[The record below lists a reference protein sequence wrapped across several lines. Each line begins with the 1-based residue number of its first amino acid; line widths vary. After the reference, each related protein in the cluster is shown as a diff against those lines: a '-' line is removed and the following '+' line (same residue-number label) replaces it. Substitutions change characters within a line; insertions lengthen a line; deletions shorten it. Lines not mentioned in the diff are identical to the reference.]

1 MDNHVRHYLD
11 IFSAPL
17 KLTTLKAF
25 NFLDDPYMTG
35 HHIHT
40 HANQKEMM
48 MNRQQI
54 DVLVKQMNVDTATG
68 EVNPRIQQIIVRL
81 LGDLFQAIEDL
92 DISQTELWKGLEY
105 LTDAGQANELGLLA
119 AGLGL
124 EHYLDLRADEAD
136 VKAGIVGGTPRTIE
150 GPLYVAGAPE
160 SIGFARMDDGS
171 ESTHVDTLIIEG
183 VVKDT
188 AGNLIP
194 NAKVEIWHANSL
206 GNYSF
211 FDKSQSDFNLRR
223 TIITDANGQ
232 YIAQTTMPVGYGCP
246 PEGTTQAVLNLLGRH
261 GNRPSHVH
269 YFVSAPDY
277 RKLTTQFNIEGDKYL
292 WDDFAFATRDG
303 LIATAIDVTDPVEMA
318 KYNLDQPFKKITFN
332 FELVKDT
339 NQLPSTEVDR
349 RRAEA

>member
-1 MDNHVRHYLD
+1 
-11 IFSAPL
+11 
-17 KLTTLKAF
+17 
-25 NFLDDPYMTG
+25 
-35 HHIHT
+35 
-40 HANQKEMM
+40 

-54 DVLVKQMNVDTATG
+54 DSLVQQMNVATATG
-68 EVNPRIQQIIVRL
+68 EVNLRVQQIVVRL

-92 DISQTELWKGLEY
+92 DMSQTELWKGLEY

-136 VKAGIVGGTPRTIE
+136 AKAGITGGTPRTIE

-160 SIGFARMDDGS
+160 SVGFARMDDGS
-171 ESTHVDTLIIEG
+171 ESAHVDALIIEG
-183 VVKDT
+183 NVTDT
-188 AGNLIP
+188 AGQIIP

-211 FDKSQSDFNLRR
+211 FDKSQSAFNLRR
-223 TIITDANGQ
+223 SIFTDTQGQ

-246 PEGTTQAVLNLLGRH
+246 PEGTTQALLNLLGRH

-269 YFVSAPDY
+269 YFVSAPGY

-303 LIATAIDVTDPVEMA
+303 LIATALDVTDLA
-318 KYNLDQPFKKITFN
+318 KIKQYNLDKAFKHIKFN
-332 FELVKDT
+332 FQLVQDAD
-339 NQLPSTEVDR
+339 QVPSTEVDR
-349 RRAEA
+349 RRVAA

>member
-1 MDNHVRHYLD
+1 
-11 IFSAPL
+11 
-17 KLTTLKAF
+17 
-25 NFLDDPYMTG
+25 
-35 HHIHT
+35 
-40 HANQKEMM
+40 

-54 DVLVKQMNVDTATG
+54 DALVKEMNVDTATG
-68 EVNPRIQQIIVRL
+68 PVDERVQQVVVRL

-136 VKAGIVGGTPRTIE
+136 AKAGITGGTPRTIE

-160 SIGFARMDDGS
+160 SVSFARMDDGS
-171 ESTHVDTLIIEG
+171 ESDKVDTLIIEG
-183 VVKDT
+183 TVTDT
-188 AGNLIP
+188 QGNIIEG
-194 NAKVEIWHANSL
+194 AKVEIWHANSL

-223 TIITDANGQ
+223 SIITGADGKYTAL
-232 YIAQTTMPVGYGCP
+232 TTMPVGYGCP
-246 PEGTTQAVLNLLGRH
+246 PEGTTQFVLDKLGRH

-269 YFVSAPDY
+269 YFVSAPGY

-303 LIATAIDVTDPVEMA
+303 LVATAVDVTDEAEIA
-318 KYNLDQPFKKITFN
+318 KRGLNKAFKHIQFN
-332 FELVKDT
+332 VELVKDAQT
-339 NQLPSTEVDR
+339 APSTEVER
-349 RRAEA
+349 RRASA